1 MSKPLFSPGG
11 VPSQT
16 HRADRHDLRHARRPA
31 RASIPHSSRW
41 TYGTGK
47 QSDRTITARIA
58 NTIRTEYG
66 IPAVAHL
73 TAQYLD
79 RDQTDEA
86 LDMFAQAKV
95 AAVLALRG
103 DPQPRTR
110 AGRRVHARQRPD
122 PLHPPD
128 PSGDDRVRRLLPGM
142 PTRSTRDLDEDI
154 SWLKVKVDAG
164 ASHLISQLFYDNAD
178 YLRFLDKARA
188 AGIDVPIEAG
198 IMPVT
203 NAASVRRM
211 TGMCS
216 SKVPERLA
224 TILDR
229 WGDDPNTLKEAGIIY
244 ASEQIAD
251 LGGPRRGRHPPVH
264 HEPSGRDPPH
274 LAERPGTVLSGSPR
288 GHGHAGRR
296 RGMYIGDMEARQD
309 LTISVREL
317 IHAGLQD
324 LDQARGAFRQLADRG
339 MTADQLTLTLRMLER
354 TCDPDTALT
363 NLVQIVDTQ
372 ADRDGWLGD
381 TLPDESSFARP
392 DVGARGLGCDGQDD
406 ARPSGSGG
414 GPWRSDRCG
423 SRDFDRAPAPRA
435 YPERGG
441 SRSRGCNGPPPPRW
455 IWRRPPRGCAPHT
468 TSQLATIMAEEH
480 DRGPT
485 RSASSRASAACLRTW
500 PTRRSKGRWP

>member
-1 MSKPLFSPGG
+1 MSKPLFSLEVFPPKRTAPIGTIYDTLDGLRG
-11 VPSQT
+11 V
-16 HRADRHDLRHARRPA
+16 DPA
-31 RASIPHSSRW
+31 FISV

-79 RDQTDEA
+79 REQADEA

-95 AAVLALRG
+95 TAVLALRG
-103 DPQPRTR
+103 DRNPDREPAGVFMHASDLTYPECHPQ
-110 AGRRVHARQRPD
+110 
-122 PLHPPD
+122 
-128 PSGDDRVRRLLPGM
+128 S
-142 PTRSTRDLDEDI
+142 RDLDEDI

-251 LGGPRRGRHPPVH
+251 LV
-264 HEPSGRDPPH
+264 
-274 LAERPGTVLSGSPR
+274 
-288 GHGHAGRR
+288 
-296 RGMYIGDMEARQD
+296 
-309 LTISVREL
+309 
-317 IHAGLQD
+317 
-324 LDQARGAFRQLADRG
+324 ARG
-339 MTADQLTLTLRMLER
+339 
-354 TCDPDTALT
+354 
-363 NLVQIVDTQ
+363 VDGIHLYTMNHP
-372 ADRDGWLGD
+372 G
-381 TLPDESSFARP
+381 
-392 DVGARGLGCDGQDD
+392 V
-406 ARPSGSGG
+406 
-414 GPWRSDRCG
+414 
-423 SRDFDRAPAPRA
+423 
-435 YPERGG
+435 
-441 SRSRGCNGPPPPRW
+441 
-455 IWRRPPRGCAPHT
+455 
-468 TSQLATIMAEEH
+468 
-480 DRGPT
+480 
-485 RSASSRASAACLRTW
+485 
-500 PTRRSKGRWP
+500 TRRIWQNVQGLF